1 MKVEVET
8 QPGSVSTLQIEL
20 PPEEVSKEWDSIANS
35 FARLAKIPGYRPGKA
50 PRTVIEKR
58 FRKQIQE
65 ELTKK
70 LVSKSYHEAIEQQ
83 QLRVASLANIEDVQ
97 LGEDKSMRF
106 RATVVT
112 APEFELPEYKNISVQ
127 LPDTKVSDA
136 EIDAAL
142 ERLRDQAADFVDV
155 PERELQMG
163 DFAVIDFEGLI
174 DGKPISEIAPQASKN
189 LHGGKKFWLHLAP
202 DNFLP
207 TFCEQIVGQK
217 RGETRQIT
225 IVFPADFP
233 VKELA
238 TKEANYAVTLQEIR
252 EKVLPARDDALANK
266 LIPGKTLADLR
277 HMIEHDLE
285 HEKEHEVERAKEAQ
299 IVKYLHEHISF
310 ELPPAL
316 MKNETRRVLGE
327 LVQRNRERGIPDEML
342 KEKEKELIETAAGL
356 AAHRLKTN
364 FILHRIAE
372 RENIKTSRQEIDAR
386 IREDAARYNI
396 SPEKMRKELQEHD
409 ALDSVAEQ
417 ILLGKTLDFLKANVS
432 VERVQE
438 PPAGRRKIMSASN
451 ENRSQSV
458 LVPMVV
464 EQTGRG
470 ERSYDIY
477 SRLLKDR
484 IVFIG
489 TPMDD
494 HIANLVIAQLLFLQM
509 EDSKKDINIYINS
522 PGGSVTAGLAVYDTM
537 QFLTCDVTTY
547 CLGMAASMAAV
558 LLCAGTKGKRF
569 ALPNSDIMIHQ
580 VSGGA
585 QGAASDVERQV
596 DYMFKLKK
604 RLIKI
609 IAQHTSKS
617 EEQVR
622 LDSDRDYYMS
632 AQEAKDYGL
641 VDEVIKSRKEVKL
654 LDGATPPSGNR
665 SVAVAEAALPR
676 KAGG

>member
-136 EIDAAL
+136 EVDAAL

-217 RGETRQIT
+217 RGEPRQIT

-285 HEKEHEVERAKEAQ
+285 HEKEHGVERAKEGQ

-342 KEKEKELIETAAGL
+342 KEKEKELIESAAGL

-386 IREDAARYNI
+386 IREDAARYNV

-432 VERVQE
+432 VERDS
-438 PPAGRRKIMSASN
+438 GTSRSRRKIMSASN

-609 IAQHTSKS
+609 IAQHTGKS
-617 EEQVR
+617 DEQVR

-676 KAGG
+676 KVGG